1 MEHEGRNEVIRQK
14 LLDEIGDIEAF
25 ILHRKIDDLLN
36 DRMCQKAIVM
46 SLINIGELSKSFT
59 EDYLAARPEI
69 PWKAIRGFRS
79 IAAHQYGRIDFEDV
93 YKTVT
98 EDIPALK
105 EALLRPH

>member
-1 MEHEGRNEVIRQK
+1 MEHEGRNEAIRQK

-69 PWKAIRGFRS
+69 PWKAIRGFRN
-79 IAAHQYGRIDFEDV
+79 IAPPINTGASTSRMS
-93 YKTVT
+93 TR
-98 EDIPALK
+98 PS
-105 EALLRPH
+105 LRTSPR

>member
-46 SLINIGELSKSFT
+46 SLINIGKLSKSFT

-69 PWKAIRGFRS
+69 PWKAIRQLPQHRRPS
-79 IAAHQYGRIDFEDV
+79 VRAIDFEDV